1 MSKIESLYKQIGT
14 KIRELRNSK
23 NLTIAQLAE
32 IAEID
37 DYYLGEI
44 ERAEKRASLETLLK
58 LSIALEIEIHELIK
72 FD

>member
-32 IAEID
+32 LAEID

-44 ERAEKRASLETLLK
+44 ERAEKRASLEILLK
-58 LSIALEIEIHELIK
+58 LSTALEIEIYDLFK

>member
-32 IAEID
+32 LAEID

-44 ERAEKRASLETLLK
+44 ERAEKRASLEILLK
-58 LSIALEIEIHELIK
+58 LATALEIEIYDLFK

>member
-1 MSKIESLYKQIGT
+1 MSKITSLYKHIGT

-32 IAEID
+32 KAEID

-44 ERAEKRASLETLLK
+44 ERAEKRASLEILLK
-58 LSIALEIEIHELIK
+58 LSTALEIEIYELLK